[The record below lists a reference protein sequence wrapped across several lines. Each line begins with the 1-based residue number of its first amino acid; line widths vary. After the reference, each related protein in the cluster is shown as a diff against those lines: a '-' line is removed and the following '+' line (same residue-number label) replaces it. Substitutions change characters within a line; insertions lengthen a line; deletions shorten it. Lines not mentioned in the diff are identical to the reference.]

1 MKFRELGM
9 QSRKATQGWTQAMPQ
24 ESRRS
29 SSLPVT
35 DSHQQSGFWAIA
47 KLKAG
52 SLYGVGEGKRKCQK
66 IKPTAKGYFLLLF
79 PRKALFS
86 LSRSR

>member
-1 MKFRELGM
+1 METWKT
-9 QSRKATQGWTQAMPQ
+9 TQGWTNARPQ
-24 ESRRS
+24 ECRRV

-35 DSHQQSGFWAIA
+35 DSHQQSGCWAMP
-47 KLKAG
+47 KLKSG

-86 LSRSR
+86 LSRPR